1 MIPMK
6 SARGEVYVYPDAEA
20 VARAAAEMFAT
31 VVKGVLADH
40 AVARVALA
48 GGSTPKATYKLL
60 ATPAWHE
67 RVEWPRVEI
76 FFGDERCVPPDHP
89 DSNYGMTKQHLIDP
103 LELDPARIHR
113 LEGERAPIQ
122 AAADYERALVSAL
135 GAPPVF
141 DLVWLGMG
149 PDGHTASLF
158 PHSAGVRD
166 KTSYVIANAVDSPLT
181 KGPTTRLTITLPVID
196 AAHHVRFLVGGADK
210 AETLAQVARG
220 PSELYPSSL
229 VTAADLVWFVDRAA
243 GAKLS

>member
-1 MIPMK
+1 MK
-6 SARGEVYVYPDAEA
+6 RQLFADLDALS
-20 VARAAAEMFAT
+20 RAAADDFTALVSST
-31 VVKGVLADH
+31 DRTFH
-40 AVARVALA
+40 VALS
-48 GGSTPKATYKLL
+48 GGSTPKKLFDEL
-60 ATPAWHE
+60 VRRGRAALPWDRIE
-67 RVEWPRVEI
+67 LWW
-76 FFGDERCVPPDHP
+76 GDERCVPPDHP

-103 LELDPARIHR
+103 LALDPAKIHR

>member
-1 MIPMK
+1 MK
-6 SARGEVYVYPDAEA
+6 RQLFADLDALS
-20 VARAAAEMFAT
+20 RAAADDFTALVSST
-31 VVKGVLADH
+31 DRTFH
-40 AVARVALA
+40 VALS
-48 GGSTPKATYKLL
+48 GGSTPKKLFDEL
-60 ATPAWHE
+60 VRRGRAALPWE
-67 RVEWPRVEI
+67 RIELWW
-76 FFGDERCVPPDHP
+76 GDERCVPPDHP

-103 LELDPARIHR
+103 LELDPAKIHR
-113 LEGERAPIQ
+113 LEGERSPIQ
-122 AAADYERALVSAL
+122 AAADYERALVAAL

-243 GAKLS
+243 GAKLA